1 MRMQKSGGFMQRNN
15 FCNNSTAEEEQPK
28 REVKPENIC
37 SNCGNQLGMYQLVAI
52 ISFQYFL
59 HRVMIVLDFFDHSPN
74 SIVFLL
80 EFRIPKNLDFFKL
93 FYYLTFTLNY

>member
-37 SNCGNQLGMYQLVAI
+37 SNCGNQLGMYQLQHKFSI
-52 ISFQYFL
+52 LFTQSDDCFQ
-59 HRVMIVLDFFDHSPN
+59 
-74 SIVFLL
+74 
-80 EFRIPKNLDFFKL
+80 L
-93 FYYLTFTLNY
+93 F